1 MGLFS
6 RHTWVIGG
14 NAKAYE
20 LDRNDCGA
28 DCTKCNKGKCTKQWH
43 SSMSDHMSNGPKGC
57 GHRWS

>member
-6 RHTWVIGG
+6 RHTFTIGG

-20 LDRNDCGA
+20 LEGDACGA
-28 DCTKCNKGKCTKQWH
+28 DCTKCNNGKCTKKWH
-43 SSMSDHMSNGPKGC
+43 SSMTEHISTGKDGC